1 MEDGLWDQRCP
12 VLTCMHFLGGNGQC
26 RVAAATSETLGDELF
41 HITSSSKHCLLVSLL
56 VQCPQ
61 SPCMC

>member
-26 RVAAATSETLGDELF
+26 RVAAATSETSGDELF
-41 HITSSSKHCLLVSLL
+41 HITSSSKH
-56 VQCPQ
+56 
-61 SPCMC
+61 